1 MFSQLKQAG
10 VIARDLRFHVCMAT
24 PLAHLW
30 TYVDPEHQPVVEQP
44 LLAGFANEI
53 EEILAVVP
61 AAELGSNGTCRT
73 TSSASKAI
81 GSFMSTSAVRSAA
94 ALVPPGRKIPAAAEL
109 GFHFCYGDS
118 GGKHSIEPR
127 DTEVMAHFAM
137 TSPLRPPG
145 RSAISIFRF
154 RSSDPTRGSS
164 LR

>member
-1 MFSQLKQAG
+1 M
-10 VIARDLRFHVCMAT
+10 IARDIRFQVCMAT

-30 TYVDPEHQPVVEQP
+30 AYVDPEHQPVVEQP
-44 LLAGFANEI
+44 LLAGFAAEI

-61 AAELGSNGTCRT
+61 AAEL
-73 TSSASKAI
+73 AI
-81 GSFMSTSAVRSAA
+81 QWDMPHDILSIEGNRKLHVDVSHAGLRQRWSE
-94 ALVPPGRKIPAAAEL
+94 LVEKIPAAAEL

-127 DTEVMAHFAM
+127 DTRGDGRTSPM
-137 TSPLRPPG
+137 TSPLRSPG
-145 RSAISIFRF
+145 RSAISTFRF